1 MKRILLLISFQ
12 IVTLLSFAQYS
23 TKDYTAVDAHAIKVG
38 KLDSLNMG
46 SIAAV
51 LTKPFPEKVDK
62 VRAIYTWIAYNI
74 SYDLKAAQ
82 NNDPE
87 KSKTADVLKF
97 RKGIGLGFSKLLQ
110 DMCSVVGI
118 RCLVA
123 DGYVRRNF
131 DDLED
136 GVKEI
141 NHSWAVVQLGQ
152 SPDTWYYVDAAL
164 ASGKWDNDFKVFTKQ
179 YSDKYFFTDKP
190 LFNKQHFPDNIA
202 WLLGTGAKTL
212 DEFNKQPWL
221 RTAGIEYGL
230 KSSVPALARF
240 KAKSNEFVSF
250 NLRLAEVDKVSTVKI
265 KYGNPKKPK
274 IKDAI
279 FEFSGSS
286 IAFKHKFDIADEY
299 PVTIEV
305 DGKDLITY
313 FASIIEAE

>member
-1 MKRILLLISFQ
+1 MRNLFISCLLFLCYSAQ
-12 IVTLLSFAQYS
+12 AQY
-23 TKDYTAVDAHAIKVG
+23 TDKDFTAVDAHAKKVG

-46 SIAAV
+46 SIAALV
-51 LTKPFPEKVDK
+51 TKPFSEKVDK
-62 VRAIYTWIAYNI
+62 ARAIYTWIAINI
-74 SYDLKAAQ
+74 TYDLKAAK

-87 KSKTADVLKF
+87 KSKSADVLKF
-97 RKGIGLGFSKLLQ
+97 RKGIGLGFAKLYQ

-123 DGYVRRNF
+123 DGYVIRNF
-131 DDLED
+131 DDLEA
-136 GVKEI
+136 GVSEI
-141 NHSWAVVQLGQ
+141 NHSWTVVQLGQ

-164 ASGKWDNDFKVFTKQ
+164 ASGKWDNDFKVFTKE
-179 YSDKYFFTDKP
+179 YSDKYFFTDKA

-202 WLLGTGAKTL
+202 WLLGAGPKTR
-212 DEFNKQPWL
+212 DEFNKLPWL

-230 KSSVPALARF
+230 KSAVPALARF
-240 KAKSNEFVSF
+240 KAKNNEFVSF
-250 NLRLAEVDKVSTVKI
+250 NLRLAEIEKVSAVKI

-279 FEFSGSS
+279 FDFSGSA
-286 IAFKHKFDIADEY
+286 IVFKHKFELADEY

-313 FASIIEAE
+313 FATIEEVQQ